1 MIRYKEFILSL
12 LCLGLLLTSCGQDEV
27 PVGTKGSGPLTFKL
41 HLSGNGN
48 PATRAVD
55 APYYEDVN
63 SPVYLYVYETS
74 AGNEALPFIFMKDS
88 IKNSGEM
95 TFTYWPENDEMRS
108 KRYDIYAI
116 GYDGNSG
123 VTLDSLTKADL
134 LDLQQSG
141 TDINSPDKMYM
152 LSGGLKNTDFYHA
165 DKTITLT
172 RNVCRLSLNI
182 TDNTP
187 GQALTKITVTLQSY
201 NKTYAFDSAM
211 RGNTDIPFGAGMM
224 DYTTKEI
231 VHNNHVFN
239 DSIYF
244 FEKKPTVA
252 EMQESDKVLV
262 KIAAVNS
269 ANATLNYK
277 FLLNKDEGGITSRN
291 TIYRVTASLT
301 ATEMI
306 ILRENQIPWEDGG
319 IVGITPVVPA
329 P

>member
-12 LCLGLLLTSCGQDEV
+12 LCSVLLLTSCGQDEV
-27 PVGTKGSGPLTFKL
+27 PVGTKDSGPLTFKL
-41 HLSGNGN
+41 RLSGNGK

-55 APYYEDVN
+55 APFYESVN
-63 SPVYLYVYETS
+63 IPVYLYVYETS
-74 AGNEALPFIFMKDS
+74 VGNEAQPFIFMKDS
-88 IKNSGEM
+88 IKNSGDM

-116 GYDGNSG
+116 GYDGNSDI
-123 VTLDSLTKADL
+123 TLDSLTKADL

-152 LSGGLKNTDFYHA
+152 LSGGVKNTDFYHA
-165 DKTITLT
+165 DKTIALT

-187 GQALTKITVTLQSY
+187 DQALTKITVTLQSY

-211 RGNTDIPFGAGMM
+211 RGDADIPSGAVPM
-224 DYTTKEI
+224 DYSKEI

-244 FEKKPTVA
+244 FEKKPTVTG
-252 EMQESDKVLV
+252 MQDSDRVLV
-262 KIAAVNS
+262 KIAAVNN
-269 ANATLNYK
+269 ANATLNYE
-277 FLLNKDEGGITSRN
+277 FLLNKDEGFITCRN

-301 ATEMI
+301 ETEVI
-306 ILRENQIPWEDGG
+306 ILRENQIPWEDGDTVD
-319 IVGITPVVPA
+319 IRPVVPA